1 MTTAFGFARP
11 WCLLLL
17 AFVPLWA
24 FWRHRQRRRT
34 EVLFAPAQLAHAWL
48 VGAKRSSARRFV
60 GWLAPTTELALVGL
74 SVLALAGPYREA
86 RLELTDDTGIDIM
99 LVLDVS
105 LSMLAED
112 LMPNRLGALRSIAR
126 DLIAT
131 GGGNRMG
138 LVVFAGDAYVQ
149 TPLVTDRQSLLEL
162 LDGVTVHALS
172 QRESSGT
179 AIGDALLVAG
189 ERLIKS
195 RLPDRDQSLILITDG
210 ESNDGIEPTLAARW
224 VAEQEIRLYAIG
236 IGGTEPVEVFFEGRP
251 VGGEDRYLAVLDDA
265 ELRRVADASGGVFY
279 RATDTGTLE
288 SIFDDLSRLEHGP
301 LERRIAIERAGF
313 SSILAVVLLGLLSL
327 FLAIE
332 GIWLRRPYR

>member
-1 MTTAFGFARP
+1 MTTVLGLARP
-11 WCLLLL
+11 WCLALL
-17 AFVPLWA
+17 ALLPLWA
-24 FWRHRQRRRT
+24 LWRHRQRRRA
-34 EVLFAPAQLAHAWL
+34 EVPFAPAQLA
-48 VGAKRSSARRFV
+48 GARGTWTRR
-60 GWLAPTTELALVGL
+60 LATWASPGTELALVGL

-86 RLELTDDTGIDIM
+86 RLELTDDSGIDIM
-99 LVLDVS
+99 LALDVS

-112 LMPNRLGALRSIAR
+112 FEPNRLAALRTIAR

-189 ERLIKS
+189 ERLVKS
-195 RLPDRDQSLILITDG
+195 KVPGRDQSLVLITDG
-210 ESNDGIEPTLAARW
+210 ESNDGIEPVLAARW
-224 VAEQEIRLYAIG
+224 IAEQDIRLHAIG

-251 VGGEDRYLAVLDDA
+251 VGGENRYLAVLDDA
-265 ELRRVADASGGVFY
+265 ELERVAQASGGVFH
-279 RATDTGTLE
+279 RATDTGTLAR
-288 SIFDDLSRLEHGP
+288 IFDELSRLEHGP
-301 LERRIAIERAGF
+301 LESRVAVERADL
-313 SSILAVVLLGLLSL
+313 SSLLAVVLLAL
-327 FLAIE
+327 FASHLAVD